1 VSDVIQYKYFK
12 TSEMEMEIGS
22 AIVGAVSIAIV
33 TLPVVLLGRNK
44 RKKSNHLKSMLAEIA
59 AEHDRRIGQLE
70 IAGNLAIAL
79 DETKNFVFFCA
90 QEKERV
96 DTQYIYLGKMQA
108 CKVINTSRMLKSK
121 EGNQKV
127 IDKLELCFI
136 PKAKEQPELRL
147 EFFNADVNPQLYG
160 ELQTVEKWS
169 KLINAQ
175 LKGKN

>member
-1 VSDVIQYKYFK
+1 
-12 TSEMEMEIGS
+12 MEMELGS

-44 RKKSNHLKSMLAEIA
+44 RKKSNYLKSILSQLA
-59 AEHDRRIGQLE
+59 AEHDCRIDQPE

-79 DETKNFVFFCA
+79 DETRNFVFFCN
-90 QEKERV
+90 QVKDHV
-96 DTQYIYLGKMQA
+96 DKQYVDLGKIQS

-121 EGNQKV
+121 DGNQKV
-127 IDKLELCFI
+127 IDRLELCFI
-136 PKAKEQPELRL
+136 PKAKDKPEIKL
-147 EFFNADVNPQLYG
+147 EFFNAEINPQLYG

-175 LKGKN
+175 LKRKK